1 MFKVVCPVF
10 DGPNNDLWLDPKV
23 QRFFD
28 LPTELRRVQSH
39 RNGTPTTIRK
49 EVVQKSHQ
57 QQQQNKSRGHRRRW
71 SFFFFLFLFLLIFG
85 FSGSEMVIV
94 QPSRDSFASLE
105 HSNSTL
111 RASSKAV
118 PALWEQDSSALG
130 EIRRSGSD
138 MYLSQTLLL
147 GDESSPILSHI
158 NPSTPQ
164 TAQSQSNIHIEN
176 TPLLGRKQSV
186 PPARVTD
193 SGRKPSVPETTPGTT
208 LLLNHLS
215 VANFLFLA
223 VRTLTESRIRPATPP
238 SLPGDISPVFARQ
251 GLEVVNVRIRLDVS
265 LLLLTKNP
273 GSKNDAARAN
283 SHVEGFSISGAS
295 WSRWFR
301 IGVSCN

>member
-1 MFKVVCPVF
+1 MVLTMICGWIQKFNDFLICRLNCAVFKV
-10 DGPNNDLWLDPKV
+10 
-23 QRFFD
+23 
-28 LPTELRRVQSH
+28 TEMELRRQSAK
-39 RNGTPTTIRK
+39 R
-49 EVVQKSHQ
+49 S
-57 QQQQNKSRGHRRRW
+57 SRSLINSNNRTSLAGIEEGGV
-71 SFFFFLFLFLLIFG
+71 FFFFLFLFLLIFG